1 MGGGVK
7 LKKSAAVAVTLVAA
21 LGMTMLS
28 AGSAS
33 AATSGDGY
41 LASGEMGF
49 FYLKGQGGPVFDPD
63 INIPNFSLFVYT
75 RQPQTSVNDNTLSY
89 WNRSSRTWYVYTDSF
104 RGGVRGSIPA
114 GHKGDASANFANKIS
129 SAYNFNGT

>member
-1 MGGGVK
+1 MK
-7 LKKSAAVAVTLVAA
+7 LKKVTAVAVVLVAS
-21 LGMTMLS
+21 LGATMLS
-28 AGSAS
+28 AGSAN

-63 INIPNFSLFVYT
+63 MHIPNFAPFVFT

-129 SAYNFNGT
+129 SAYNFNGS